1 MKKRIIE
8 IRRDPYIEEEYI
20 YTKDKIELY
29 PNCLTVL
36 VGPNGAGKTTML
48 RQIQRQLKKEGVH
61 YLEFD
66 NEEKRKNDKSR
77 AAYHENYVLLATL
90 MESSEGQKIIVSINQ
105 FAGQIGNY
113 ILTKLSKND
122 TEIWIFMD
130 ATDSGL
136 DINNIIKIKE
146 ELFSTVLD
154 DKRLMGK
161 DIYIVVTT
169 NSYEYTTS
177 FGKYKTDCISV
188 KDCEH
193 ITFSDYQDYK
203 EFITKGV

>member
-1 MKKRIIE
+1 ML
-8 IRRDPYIEEEYI
+8 EYLI
-20 YTKDKIELY
+20 VI
-29 PNCLTVL
+29 P
-36 VGPNGAGKTTML
+36 AML
-48 RQIQRQLKKEGVH
+48 EHSRSPEGGGVN
-61 YLEFD
+61 D
-66 NEEKRKNDKSR
+66 EK
-77 AAYHENYVLLATL
+77 
-90 MESSEGQKIIVSINQ
+90 
-105 FAGQIGNY
+105 IGNY
-113 ILTKLSKND
+113 IRTKLSKND

-154 DKRLMGK
+154 DKRLVGK

-177 FGKYKTDCISV
+177 FGEHKTDCISV

-203 EFITKGV
+203 EYIIKGV